1 MELERDALEV
11 IVPGGSLSGWTTG
24 AGEPLVLLHGGPG
37 LSSLYLDQLA
47 LDLARTNRVVL
58 FQQRGVSPS
67 TTEGPFTV
75 AQAIDDVLSVLDAL
89 DWSRPTVVGH
99 SWGGHLALRLAA
111 AVPERLEGVLAVEP
125 LGIVGDG
132 GMAAFEAEM
141 VARTPAHDRQRA
153 NELDD
158 RAMAGRGTPAEAL
171 ESLRLFWPA
180 YFADPENPPPM
191 PEMELSV
198 DAYSGIIGDASAG
211 TDRVVAALSAGRVP
225 YGVVAGGASPIPWG
239 QAARA
244 SAEISPRA
252 FLTIV
257 PGAGHFPWVEA
268 PGCVQAALERLR
280 RQAA

>member
-11 IVPGGSLSGWTTG
+11 NVPGGSLSGWTTG

-37 LSSLYLDQLA
+37 LSSLYLDELA
-47 LDLARTNRVVL
+47 LDLARTNRVAL

-67 TTEGPFTV
+67 TTAGPFTV

-111 AVPERLEGVLAVEP
+111 AVPERLQGVLAVEP

-141 VARTPAHDRQRA
+141 VARTPAHDRERA

-191 PEMELSV
+191 PEMQLSV
-198 DAYSGIIGDASAG
+198 DAYSGIIGEAAAG

-257 PGAGHFPWVEA
+257 PGAGHFPWVGA